1 MTIIS
6 EVCFCANDHEGCYAI
21 LHRVHL
27 VGLSSNFQLRVDVPA
42 QELLRLGFDHVLRE
56 PRNIYAQ
63 QLRRCVR
70 IDAFPIHSESH
81 QRPPLVQV
89 LPQANA
95 KTRPYPAWSSASLVP
110 SFPPRRLYRV
120 PIMCRSRVPRM
131 RQPKKHATIFPNY
144 ATWHA
149 MFPVL
154 PVHPHCTRSMNRRR
168 APQGSLSPSVH
179 PQLRR

>member
-6 EVCFCANDHEGCYAI
+6 DVCFCANDHASCYTI

-63 QLRRCVR
+63 QLRRCVHM
-70 IDAFPIHSESH
+70 DAFPSHSESH

-89 LPQANA
+89 LPQAHA
-95 KTRPYPAWSSASLVP
+95 KTRPYHAWSSASLVT
-110 SFPPRRLYRV
+110 SFPPRRLYPVYPECVSQKARNHL
-120 PIMCRSRVPRM
+120 PKRCFLARSVFLVASP
-131 RQPKKHATIFPNY
+131 
-144 ATWHA
+144 
-149 MFPVL
+149 
-154 PVHPHCTRSMNRRR
+154 PHCTLAMN
-168 APQGSLSPSVH
+168 
-179 PQLRR
+179 

>member
-1 MTIIS
+1 MTIIR

-21 LHRVHL
+21 LHRAHL
-27 VGLSSNFQLRVDVPA
+27 VGLSSSSQLRVDVPA

-95 KTRPYPAWSSASLVP
+95 KTRPGAL
-110 SFPPRRLYRV
+110 RRSYQAFLIGV
-120 PIMCRSRVPRM
+120 SILCRSCVDPVYPECVSQKARNHL
-131 RQPKKHATIFPNY
+131 PKVCFLARNASHVARP
-144 ATWHA
+144 
-149 MFPVL
+149 
-154 PVHPHCTRSMNRRR
+154 PHCTPAMK
-168 APQGSLSPSVH
+168 
-179 PQLRR
+179 